1 MQVEHSV
8 LKDFANKEKTQDS
21 EFVDWFVPKLHHL
34 LPLLPEF
41 VKFQSPPIFQ
51 DISVAVLDNQK
62 DIFQKK
68 SQKLVMLCQTHQ

>member
-1 MQVEHSV
+1 MPVGHSA

-21 EFVDWFVPKLHHL
+21 EFVDWFSPKSHHL

-41 VKFQSPPIFQ
+41 AEFQSPPTFQ
-51 DISVAVLDNQK
+51 DISVAMLDNQK